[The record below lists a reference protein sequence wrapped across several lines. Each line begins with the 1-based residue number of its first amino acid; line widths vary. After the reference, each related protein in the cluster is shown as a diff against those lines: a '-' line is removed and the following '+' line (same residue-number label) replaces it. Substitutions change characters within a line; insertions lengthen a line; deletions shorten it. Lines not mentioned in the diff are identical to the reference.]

1 MDRMR
6 DAHVA
11 EMRRLQAAIDKT
23 SSETLKRD
31 YGKRLKRMS
40 HELKIYDKYRAS
52 SNRHG
57 G

>member
-1 MDRMR
+1 MDKMR

-23 SSETLKRD
+23 NSETLKRD